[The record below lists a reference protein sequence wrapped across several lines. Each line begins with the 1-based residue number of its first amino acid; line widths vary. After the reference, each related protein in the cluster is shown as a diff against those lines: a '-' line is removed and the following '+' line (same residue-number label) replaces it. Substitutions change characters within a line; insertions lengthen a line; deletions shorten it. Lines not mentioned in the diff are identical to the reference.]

1 MEIKFNQIRQ
11 GVTYRGLNNNYSLL
25 YKAVYKGSNWW
36 LMLCCNMDTEV
47 CTSVF
52 MTEKIWN
59 DGCEKCFEE
68 PQTYNNH
75 YFDLKLK
82 NKTTNNIYLKNM
94 NKLIIYI
101 LLLFQN

>member
-75 YFDLKLK
+75 YFDDFEYVDEHTVKGEVMYDK
-82 NKTTNNIYLKNM
+82 IVSDE
-94 NKLIIYI
+94 
-101 LLLFQN
+101 